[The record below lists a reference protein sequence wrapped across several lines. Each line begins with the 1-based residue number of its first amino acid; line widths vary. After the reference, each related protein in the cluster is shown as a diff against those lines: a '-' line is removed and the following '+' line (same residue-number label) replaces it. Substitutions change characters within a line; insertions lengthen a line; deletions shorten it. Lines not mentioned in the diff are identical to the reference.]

1 MLKAGHGI
9 CFAKAHLLAA
19 LLRYK
24 SVPAGFCY
32 QKLIL
37 DDETAP
43 VLAYHG
49 LNAVYLKD
57 VQRWIRIDA
66 GVKAPFSAEP
76 EQLVLKLRPEK
87 GEKDGLIVY
96 PDPDKTVLEKI
107 KLSGTRTRLWVNL
120 PTELD
125 YDRPHQHPV

>member
-1 MLKAGHGI
+1 M
-9 CFAKAHLLAA
+9 
-19 LLRYK
+19 LRYK

-49 LNAVYLKD
+49 LNAVYIKD

-96 PDPDKTVLEKI
+96 PDPAGRPSINVK
-107 KLSGTRTRLWVNL
+107 VNAMPKSCL
-120 PTELD
+120 RNRDEI
-125 YDRPHQHPV
+125 